1 MKTTENTNHAMTSN
15 KLILVF
21 RPYLISYG
29 MSIILLLFICQN
41 LFSQNSSTA
50 PDDFNKLCCKRSFVL
65 AHEEPV
71 AFTYLNQA
79 GNMITY
85 KTPDGKE
92 ANAYE
97 IKASGESNKYLLV
110 FHEWYGLNDYIK
122 KE

>member
-1 MKTTENTNHAMTSN
+1 MKTTKTVIKTYSFTYKKTE
-15 KLILVF
+15 I
-21 RPYLISYG
+21 PYLPDMEFLSFIKLGIS
-29 MSIILLLFICQN
+29 LLLFLFFTIN
-41 LFSQNSSTA
+41 LFSQNNSTA
-50 PDDFNKLCCKRSFVL
+50 PDDFNKLCCKRSFVQ

-97 IKASGESNKYLLV
+97 IKAS
-110 FHEWYGLNDYIK
+110 
-122 KE
+122 

>member
-1 MKTTENTNHAMTSN
+1 MKTTENTTHAMTLN
-15 KLILVF
+15 KLILVIK
-21 RPYLISYG
+21 PILISHG
-29 MSIILLLFICQN
+29 MSIIFLLFFSMN
-41 LFSQNSSTA
+41 LYSQNSSTA

-71 AFTYLNQA
+71 AFTYLNPA

-97 IKASGESNKYLLV
+97 IKASGESNK
-110 FHEWYGLNDYIK
+110 
-122 KE
+122 